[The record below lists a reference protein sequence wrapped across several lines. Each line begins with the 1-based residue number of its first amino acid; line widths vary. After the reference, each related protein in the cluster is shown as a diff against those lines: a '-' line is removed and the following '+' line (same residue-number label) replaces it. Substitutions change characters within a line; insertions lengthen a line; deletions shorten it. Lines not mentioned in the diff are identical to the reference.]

1 MNIKEKFR
9 ELISAI
15 KGFKDM
21 TFGTMFKAI
30 GKDAMSIV
38 CLAGG
43 FLMLLSALVPYA
55 VKYNI
60 IKGYHVLCEGLGTT
74 FGWFIFLMTLAILWL
89 GLMRQKLWA
98 GVIGVLCIHITFVQG
113 IVYLIMP
120 VAEARIGYWLL
131 FFGELAVIV
140 AGVLGGLVFDKKADK
155 PAVEEKATEVVE
167 VTAEACE
174 EATSE

>member
-1 MNIKEKFR
+1 MNIKVKFQ

-30 GKDAMSIV
+30 GKDALSIV

-55 VKYNI
+55 VKYAI
-60 IKGYHVLCEGLGTT
+60 FKGYYVHCEGLGTT
-74 FGWFIFLMTLAILWL
+74 FGWFMFLMTIAIIWL

-98 GVIGVLCIHITFVQG
+98 GIISVICIHITFIQG

-120 VAEARIGYWLL
+120 MAEAKIGYWLL

-140 AGVLGGLVFDKKADK
+140 AGVVSLFVPDKK
-155 PAVEEKATEVVE
+155 PAITETATEAVE
-167 VTAEACE
+167 VTAEVTE
-174 EATSE
+174 EVTAE